1 MALLLIKLK
10 RGFLFCFVL
19 LFLNA
24 LVLFYFIILKFGSGY
39 LDEYF
44 SFCLKFLSSGDGFM
58 ILFGFC
64 ELKMRA

>member
-10 RGFLFCFVL
+10 HGFLFCFVL

-24 LVLFYFIILKFGSGY
+24 PVLFYFIILNSGSGY
-39 LDEYF
+39 LGEYF
-44 SFCLKFLSSGDGFM
+44 SFFLKFLSSGDGFT

-64 ELKMRA
+64 ELKIRA